1 MMTIQK
7 ILWPT
12 DLSEN
17 AKQALPLISSL
28 SEKYGAEVH
37 VLYVMEDLGF
47 FGAWYGDFDRSEIE
61 KMQQMDQERAEAR
74 LDEICQNH
82 LEGCPLYIRHTAK
95 GDPASE
101 ILKLAEKEK
110 PDVVVMAT
118 KGAKGKFELGSVAE
132 KVVRHATVPVLTIP
146 A

>member
-1 MMTIQK
+1 MAIKK

-17 AKQALPLISSL
+17 ARLALPLVASL

-47 FGAWYGDFDRSEIE
+47 FGAWYGDFDRSHIE
-61 KMQQMDQERAEAR
+61 KMEEMDQQKAEER

-95 GDPASE
+95 GDPAGE
-101 ILKLAEKEK
+101 ILKLAEKEN
-110 PDVVVMAT
+110 PDIVVMAT
-118 KGAKGKFELGSVAE
+118 KGARGNFQFGSVAE
-132 KVVRHATVPVLTIP
+132 KVVKHATVPVLTIP